1 MSIHVALRHRTAY
14 TFDRPVSLSTHLVRL
29 KPAAHS
35 RTPIEAYSLKVEPKE
50 HFIHWQQDP
59 FGNYVARLDFPE
71 KTTHLSIDVEV
82 IADLADINPFDF
94 FVQDEYEEW
103 PFVYEKTLAAQLLPY
118 LEKVDTGERFADFLA
133 SIARKKMRT
142 TDKLVELNQLVQKR
156 IGYNIRMEPGVQ
168 TPEETLELG
177 TGSCRDSAWLL
188 VQLARHLGLAARFVS
203 GYLVQLTLDE
213 QPLDGPPGTPNDFT
227 DLHAWVEIYVPG
239 AGWVGL
245 DPTSGLMA
253 TEGHIPLACT
263 PFPGDAS
270 PIHGATDK
278 CEVEFDF
285 ANEVVR
291 IKESPRVTKPYSD
304 EQWARMN
311 RLGEYV
317 DAEMAAAD
325 MRMTQG
331 GEPTFVSVDNM
342 EAPEWNTDALGQHK
356 RERAEDL
363 VRRLGARFA
372 QGALLHTAQGK
383 WYPGEP
389 LPRWAL
395 GLFWRKDGVPVWR
408 NPALLAMPG
417 KDYGHTLE
425 DARRFSRALCAQL
438 GLSVQFLKEAYEDG
452 LELLKDEARLPIDW
466 QVDGADK
473 RYAAE
478 RRALMEKI
486 SRGLDVPRGFVLPLA
501 FNPVAQAFTSGP
513 WEFRRGRVV
522 LIPGDSPLG
531 LRLPLDSL
539 PWVDKALR
547 EDLPERDSFAP
558 ETPLADFHA
567 LNDGSGDPSATPP
580 DAAIFGEVAARYT
593 QNLPH
598 IEPHP
603 EIHAQTASDTWVK
616 VPHTALSIE
625 VRQGVVHLFM
635 PPFTLLEPALHLI
648 AAIERTAEA
657 LALPVVIEGYAP
669 PSDSRMEKLLVTPDP
684 GVIEV
689 NIHPSRSWAELVER
703 TEALYQ
709 EARLSRLAAEKFM
722 LDGRH
727 TGTGGGN
734 HMTLGGITPADSPFL
749 RRPDLLRSL
758 VTYWQHHPALS
769 YLFSGLFIGPTSQ
782 APRVDEG
789 REDRVYELEIAL
801 GVMDEMQAEAA
812 PWQVDRALR
821 HLLTDLTGN
830 THRAEI
836 CIDKMYSPD
845 GPTGRL
851 GLVELRGFEMPPHAR
866 MSLAQALLVRSIMLR
881 LWKAPY
887 RKPLARWGT
896 LLHDKFML
904 GHYLREDLRDICA
917 DLAEHG
923 LPVES
928 EWYEGFLEFRLP
940 EYGRTQIGDVEMVL
954 RAAIEP
960 WHVLGE
966 ESTAVGTARY
976 VDSSVERVEVKL
988 RGLTKGRY
996 VLACNGRRVP
1006 LRPTGTLGEMVG
1018 GVRYRAW
1025 QPPSALHP
1033 NIGIHAPLVFDLIDT
1048 WNNKSI
1054 GGCTYH
1060 VVHPGGRNYD
1070 QFPVNA
1076 NAAEARR
1083 HNRFESAGH
1092 TIGVYDAVHWPP
1104 SFLPSGARVVPH
1116 DGLPRPMMPPA
1127 EEPTG
1132 DMPHTLDLRRKAVVI

>member
-1 MSIHVALRHRTAY
+1 M
-14 TFDRPVSLSTHLVRL
+14 
-29 KPAAHS
+29 
-35 RTPIEAYSLKVEPKE
+35 
-50 HFIHWQQDP
+50 
-59 FGNYVARLDFPE
+59 
-71 KTTHLSIDVEV
+71 
-82 IADLADINPFDF
+82 
-94 FVQDEYEEW
+94 
-103 PFVYEKTLAAQLLPY
+103 
-118 LEKVDTGERFADFLA
+118 
-133 SIARKKMRT
+133 
-142 TDKLVELNQLVQKR
+142 
-156 IGYNIRMEPGVQ
+156 
-168 TPEETLELG
+168 
-177 TGSCRDSAWLL
+177 
-188 VQLARHLGLAARFVS
+188 
-203 GYLVQLTLDE
+203 
-213 QPLDGPPGTPNDFT
+213 
-227 DLHAWVEIYVPG
+227 
-239 AGWVGL
+239 
-245 DPTSGLMA
+245 
-253 TEGHIPLACT
+253 
-263 PFPGDAS
+263 
-270 PIHGATDK
+270 
-278 CEVEFDF
+278 
-285 ANEVVR
+285 
-291 IKESPRVTKPYSD
+291 
-304 EQWARMN
+304 
-311 RLGEYV
+311 
-317 DAEMAAAD
+317 
-325 MRMTQG
+325 
-331 GEPTFVSVDNM
+331 
-342 EAPEWNTDALGQHK
+342 
-356 RERAEDL
+356 
-363 VRRLGARFA
+363 
-372 QGALLHTAQGK
+372 
-383 WYPGEP
+383 
-389 LPRWAL
+389 
-395 GLFWRKDGVPVWR
+395 
-408 NPALLAMPG
+408 
-417 KDYGHTLE
+417 
-425 DARRFSRALCAQL
+425 
-438 GLSVQFLKEAYEDG
+438 
-452 LELLKDEARLPIDW
+452 
-466 QVDGADK
+466 
-473 RYAAE
+473 
-478 RRALMEKI
+478 
-486 SRGLDVPRGFVLPLA
+486 
-501 FNPVAQAFTSGP
+501 
-513 WEFRRGRVV
+513 
-522 LIPGDSPLG
+522 
-531 LRLPLDSL
+531 
-539 PWVDKALR
+539 
-547 EDLPERDSFAP
+547 
-558 ETPLADFHA
+558 
-567 LNDGSGDPSATPP
+567 
-580 DAAIFGEVAARYT
+580 
-593 QNLPH
+593 
-598 IEPHP
+598 
-603 EIHAQTASDTWVK
+603 
-616 VPHTALSIE
+616 
-625 VRQGVVHLFM
+625 
-635 PPFTLLEPALHLI
+635 
-648 AAIERTAEA
+648 
-657 LALPVVIEGYAP
+657 
-669 PSDSRMEKLLVTPDP
+669 
-684 GVIEV
+684 
-689 NIHPSRSWAELVER
+689 
-703 TEALYQ
+703 
-709 EARLSRLAAEKFM
+709 
-722 LDGRH
+722 
-727 TGTGGGN
+727 
-734 HMTLGGITPADSPFL
+734 
-749 RRPDLLRSL
+749 
-758 VTYWQHHPALS
+758 S

-1104 SFLPSGARVVPH
+1104 SFLPSGARIVPH